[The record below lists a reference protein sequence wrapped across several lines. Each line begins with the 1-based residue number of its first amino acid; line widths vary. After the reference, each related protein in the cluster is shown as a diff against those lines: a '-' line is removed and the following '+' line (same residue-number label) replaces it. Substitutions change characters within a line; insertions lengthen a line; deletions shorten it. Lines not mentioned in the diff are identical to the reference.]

1 MPPNLTIGRWT
12 ATTSTPSACKV
23 IQGRVRFPPQA
34 LPPTGGQPP
43 NHMIQ
48 TDRFADVLV
57 QVMEENGDDH
67 ALYDYAEAHFQQIGL
82 LERAYADLPAYEAA

>member
-1 MPPNLTIGRWT
+1 
-12 ATTSTPSACKV
+12 
-23 IQGRVRFPPQA
+23 
-34 LPPTGGQPP
+34 
-43 NHMIQ
+43 MIQ